1 MSRPRKKDVRC
12 AQGSLF
18 PEPSAAE
25 AQSKEGSTEGLME
38 RVTSPEVVSQALS
51 RVKANHGSPG
61 IDGMT
66 VEALDEHW
74 RLHGEKIC
82 QVLVAGD
89 YIPRP
94 VRRHRIP
101 KPGGGERELGIPTAQ
116 DRVVQQMLKIA
127 LEPLFEPH
135 FSQESYGFRPGR
147 SVHDAMA
154 RAAEHVSAGG
164 EWVVDMDLE
173 RFFDR
178 VNHDILMSKLAKV
191 ITDKRVLKLVRRFL
205 NAGVMD
211 GGVAIRVHE
220 GTPQGGPL
228 SPLLAN
234 IMLDGLDKELERR
247 GSRFVRYADDCNVYF
262 GSERAAL
269 RAMEWMTR
277 FLEVR
282 LRLKVNASKS
292 AVARASERQF
302 PGFWVA

>member
-1 MSRPRKKDVRC
+1 
-12 AQGSLF
+12 
-18 PEPSAAE
+18 
-25 AQSKEGSTEGLME
+25 
-38 RVTSPEVVSQALS
+38 
-51 RVKANHGSPG
+51 
-61 IDGMT
+61 
-66 VEALDEHW
+66 
-74 RLHGEKIC
+74 
-82 QVLVAGD
+82 
-89 YIPRP
+89 
-94 VRRHRIP
+94 
-101 KPGGGERELGIPTAQ
+101 
-116 DRVVQQMLKIA
+116 
-127 LEPLFEPH
+127 
-135 FSQESYGFRPGR
+135 
-147 SVHDAMA
+147 
-154 RAAEHVSAGG
+154 
-164 EWVVDMDLE
+164 MDLE